1 MFVVP
6 QTEDWEREL
15 FNIPQTEHWDTT
27 VPQTEDWDEEIR
39 QYEAEQTQ
47 TVFHALPDIVWT
59 DDYVYEHICW
69 ICEDMKCIGHCYV
82 E

>member
-15 FNIPQTEHWDTT
+15 FHIPETEN
-27 VPQTEDWDEEIR
+27 WDEEIR

-69 ICEDMKCIGHCYV
+69 ICEDMKCNGHCYV

>member
-15 FNIPQTEHWDTT
+15 FHIPETEN
-27 VPQTEDWDEEIR
+27 WDEEIR